1 MPSGTKAVAKNDD
14 ATKDVMI
21 SEQTRRQFAQM
32 AMAIPDAD
40 GSGSERIVLAILNAT
55 NWDDLDAPW
64 DKEPKDELV
73 GKEMWIHTLM
83 RRPSSFA
90 DGLGIFLVVRAKL
103 VDEQRE
109 IVFSTSSVSVVAQ
122 LAKAFLLGALPICAV
137 LRKSDRPTERG
148 YWPQHLEIIG
158 AAGPST
164 DKPKDE

>member
-1 MPSGTKAVAKNDD
+1 MASGTKAVDRKTEPAGE
-14 ATKDVMI
+14 VMI
-21 SEQTRRQFAQM
+21 SEETRRQFASM

-40 GSGSERIVLAILNAT
+40 GSGSERIVLAILGAQS
-55 NWDDLDAPW
+55 WDELDAPW

-73 GKEMWIHTLM
+73 GKEMWIHSLM

-103 VDEQRE
+103 VDEARE

-122 LAKAFLLGALPICAV
+122 LAKAYMLGALPICAV

-158 AAGPST
+158 SAG
-164 DKPKDE
+164 DKSGVKGQ